1 MTIPSRANRPPSA
14 SFSVTATHAPTGT
27 AISFDA
33 SGSHASDGSI
43 TNYAWDFG
51 DGTTATGVTTAHS
64 YSTPG
69 SYTVTLTVTDNDGAS
84 NQATA
89 TKVITSPSG
98 NRYLLRFNA
107 FDADQYVNGVG
118 ELDVKI
124 NGHLVVNIP
133 GGLLHLTGSGS
144 YAPYNERWVAFG
156 SFDISSFVIPG
167 ANILTFTNP
176 LDDHASLVRNVTIT
190 LNDQPLFL
198 SQRTSQIYPGHGLR
212 LVFPSQPLIFT
223 ELTSTPSII
232 VQGQRVTFTATFTGG
247 AGPFTCTF
255 RFGDDESARVTTST
269 QSCSASHTYDDSDTF
284 NVRVTI
290 RESTGNT
297 VNGSITITVHDDSL
311 DTDAAALLVNVTK
324 PVGKPNEQ
332 TRAFRHA

>member
-1 MTIPSRANRPPSA
+1 VNVPPIA
-14 SFSVTATHAPTGT
+14 KFTESVTTALNGT
-27 AISFDA
+27 SISFDA
-33 SGSHASDGSI
+33 SGSSDSDGTI
-43 TNYAWDFG
+43 TSYAWDFG
-51 DGTTATGVTTAHS
+51 DGTTATGATTAHA

-84 NQATA
+84 SPSSSI
-89 TKVITSPSG
+89 KVITAPSA
-98 NRYLLRFNA
+98 NRILLTFNA

-144 YAPYNERWVAFG
+144 FAPYNERWVAFG

-232 VQGQRVTFTATFTGG
+232 FQGQRVTFTATFTGG

-255 RFGDDESARVTTST
+255 RFGDDESARVSTSS

-290 RESTGNT
+290 RDITGNT
-297 VNGSITITVHDDSL
+297 VSGRISITVHDDSL
-311 DTDAAALLVNVTK
+311 DTDATALLVNVTK

-332 TRAFRHA
+332 TRAFQHA